1 MSSPTILTPTKA
13 STPHWLHLA
22 NILTLSRLG
31 LSVVLFAL
39 LASEMWMS
47 SLVVFTIA
55 AVTDWLDG
63 KVARMQGLVSS
74 LGRVLDPLV
83 DKVLICGAFVFLLP
97 LGERE
102 GWLYPWMVTV
112 VIARELIISG
122 LRDQL
127 ESMGAAFGADW
138 LGKVKM
144 TLQCAALI
152 AILIALEVPKHPDL
166 LGLGS
171 EGNNPLVAITRI
183 VRDILIWSM
192 IVATVV
198 SGANY
203 LLRLVGPRKA

>member
-1 MSSPTILTPTKA
+1 MSAPSSLVGVKPA
-13 STPHWLHLA
+13 VPHWLHLA

-39 LASEMWMS
+39 LAAEMWRA
-47 SLVVFTIA
+47 SLAIFLIA
-55 AVTDWLDG
+55 ALTDWLDG
-63 KVARMQGLVSS
+63 MVARMQGLVSS

-97 LGERE
+97 LGAEQ

-144 TLQCAALI
+144 VLQSAAII
-152 AILIALEVPKHPDL
+152 AILVALEVPNHPDWADASGASSL
-166 LGLGS
+166 LD
-171 EGNNPLVAITRI
+171 A
-183 VRDILIWSM
+183 VRVIRDVLIWAM
-192 IVATVV
+192 VVATVV

-203 LLRLVGPRKA
+203 LLRMIAPKKT

>member
-1 MSSPTILTPTKA
+1 MSGPTSLAGAKPA
-13 STPHWLHLA
+13 VPHWLHLA

-39 LASEMWMS
+39 LALQMWPA
-47 SLVVFTIA
+47 SLAVFVIA
-55 AVTDWLDG
+55 ALTDWLDG

-97 LGERE
+97 LGCEQ
-102 GWLYPWMVTV
+102 GWLLPWMVTV

-138 LGKVKM
+138 LGKIKM
-144 TLQCAALI
+144 ALQSAALV
-152 AILIALEVPKHPDL
+152 AILVALEVQNHPNWADPS
-166 LGLGS
+166 GA
-171 EGNNPLVAITRI
+171 NAILDTVRF
-183 VRDILIWSM
+183 VRDVLIWAM
-192 IVATVV
+192 VIATVV

-203 LLRLVGPRKA
+203 LLRLIGPKKT